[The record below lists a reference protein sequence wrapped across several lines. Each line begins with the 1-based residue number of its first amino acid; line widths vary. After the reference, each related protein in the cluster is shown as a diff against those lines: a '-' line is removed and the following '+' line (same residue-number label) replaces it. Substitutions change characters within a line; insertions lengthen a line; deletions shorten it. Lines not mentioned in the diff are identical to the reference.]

1 MVGKRVDHGLR
12 EPLPAELLRFYK
24 KFCFSRQIGWTWY
37 MTSRRMIEG
46 NLRVYSDLFLLN
58 LTRRRSL
65 QGILSE
71 LVDIN
76 FSFLLDV
83 LRAFVSN
90 IYLFMVEYIL

>member
-1 MVGKRVDHGLR
+1 
-12 EPLPAELLRFYK
+12 
-24 KFCFSRQIGWTWY
+24 

-58 LTRRRSL
+58 LTRRRSP

-76 FSFLLDV
+76 IGFLLGV
-83 LRAFVSN
+83 
-90 IYLFMVEYIL
+90 

>member
-1 MVGKRVDHGLR
+1 
-12 EPLPAELLRFYK
+12 
-24 KFCFSRQIGWTWY
+24 
-37 MTSRRMIEG
+37 MTRRRMIEG

-83 LRAFVSN
+83 LRVFISN

>member
-1 MVGKRVDHGLR
+1 
-12 EPLPAELLRFYK
+12 
-24 KFCFSRQIGWTWY
+24 
-37 MTSRRMIEG
+37 MTRRRMIEG

-76 FSFLLDV
+76 FSFLLGV
-83 LRAFVSN
+83 LRVFISN